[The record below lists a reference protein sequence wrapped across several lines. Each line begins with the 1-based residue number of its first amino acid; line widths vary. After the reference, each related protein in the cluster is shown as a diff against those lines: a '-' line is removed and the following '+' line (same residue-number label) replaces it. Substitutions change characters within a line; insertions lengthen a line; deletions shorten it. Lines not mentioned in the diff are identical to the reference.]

1 MDHWY
6 NKSLVRAMAIG
17 SFKMFK
23 PSSYNLIKADYGDY
37 SGDFHDDF
45 LLSSDWCSS
54 HLNKIDKPK
63 MEVEADKNYYVG
75 TRFSEFELRIVNSV
89 KACIEST
96 LEKSSTNSAVAFSG
110 LLRCVI
116 CFDSRSNSFYV
127 CPFCGRYLG
136 CFSCLS
142 KVDKCPLCRKMF
154 SCLKCIGILQLNPLF
169 MPDIEKL
176 VDIPPTTSNALK
188 PPSESEDS
196 DDTLPAVGFNHATQ
210 PSSANTSL

>member
-1 MDHWY
+1 MDHWN
-6 NKSLVRAMAIG
+6 NKSLVRAMAIE

-23 PSSYNLIKADYGDY
+23 PSAYNLIKADYGDC
-37 SGDFHDDF
+37 SGDFDDEF
-45 LLSSDWCSS
+45 LLLSDWCPN
-54 HLNKIDKPK
+54 HLTKIDKLK
-63 MEVEADKNYYVG
+63 MEVEADKNYY
-75 TRFSEFELRIVNSV
+75 TENKFAEFELRIVNSV

-116 CFDSRSNSFYV
+116 CFDSRPNSFYV
-127 CPFCGRYLG
+127 CPFCGHYLG
-136 CFSCLS
+136 CLSCLS

-176 VDIPPTTSNALK
+176 VDIPPTRSNALK

-196 DDTLPAVGFNHATQ
+196 DNTLPAVGFNHATQ
-210 PSSANTSL
+210 P